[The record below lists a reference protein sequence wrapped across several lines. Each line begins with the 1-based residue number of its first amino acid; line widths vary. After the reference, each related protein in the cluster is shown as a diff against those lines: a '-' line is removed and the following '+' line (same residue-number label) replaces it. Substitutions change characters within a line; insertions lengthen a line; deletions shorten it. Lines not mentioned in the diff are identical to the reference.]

1 MKCVYFFFLYM
12 LIKNYPTCPTI
23 LPHADKPRQD
33 AIYSKKFGRIIFP
46 LSYHFSFRC
55 ILPSQRMASGRHL
68 WDWAFGRIVILPF
81 ILPTQKYRSDATF
94 KANFGRI
101 IILLFIL
108 PFSRKIIL
116 PFLGDSFSRCVKD
129 WARKNRRSFFTTP
142 AVTLI
147 AEVTD
152 LIANLCLRSRFV
164 TVRLD
169 F

>member
-1 MKCVYFFFLYM
+1 MLLWSREMRILFFLYM

-33 AIYSKKFGRIIFP
+33 AIYSKKFGRIIFQ
-46 LSYHFSFRC
+46 LSYLFSFRC
-55 ILPSQRMASGRHL
+55 TLSFQRMAFWRHL

-81 ILPTQKYRSDATF
+81 ILPTQKCRSDATF

-116 PFLGDSFSRCVKD
+116 PFFGRQFLSLCQRLGKKKPAQFFLL
-129 WARKNRRSFFTTP
+129 RRQ
-142 AVTLI
+142 
-147 AEVTD
+147 
-152 LIANLCLRSRFV
+152 
-164 TVRLD
+164 
-169 F
+169 